1 MFKDLLFCSGD
12 LHTMKASTPNPEF
25 SKKHLM
31 DVSLFE
37 RLLNNGF
44 RCHHLKIQRLV
55 PTEINS
61 LLRSVFV
68 IDLYTN
74 NGVNQPKVDG
84 FNQNVFFFTMNSAQ
98 TNVGNMLS
106 RFLLSQNTICYL
118 YYVFFF
124 FLG

>member
-1 MFKDLLFCSGD
+1 
-12 LHTMKASTPNPEF
+12 MKASTPNPKF

-68 IDLYTN
+68 IDLYSN
-74 NGVNQPKVDG
+74 NGVNQPKVEG
-84 FNQNVFFFTMNSAQ
+84 FNQNVFFFTTNSAQ
-98 TNVGNMLS
+98 KNVSNMLS
-106 RFLLSQNTICYL
+106 RFLLSQNTICYIMS
-118 YYVFFF
+118 FFSF
-124 FLG
+124 